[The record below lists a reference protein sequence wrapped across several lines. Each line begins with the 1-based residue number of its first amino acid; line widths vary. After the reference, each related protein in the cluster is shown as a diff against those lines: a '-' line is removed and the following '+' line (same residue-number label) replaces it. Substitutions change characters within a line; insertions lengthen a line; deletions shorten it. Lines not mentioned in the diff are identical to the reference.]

1 MINPV
6 YRPFEQ
12 LKFDEQICFLS
23 GKKTQASD
31 KLNVFPDWLMQ
42 DHKLKDKPFKLLD
55 ESIITYTDIEVS
67 CSPYILPEINELE
80 ITIKNAFRAGYQ
92 DVKELSQIELFQWIA
107 KLVYGVIYY
116 EIRAGINNKALNVGL
131 MDFSQS
137 LLHKFGNLHLM
148 LQSLIRPVVFEGLS
162 PWTIVV
168 FPVRNPDDTFIYRDE
183 TNTLTFSLRMKDFGI
198 IACLQDNNATYTEH
212 REILEKVKGKTLHP
226 IQFEELCGRFF
237 YSAYLFNRLPQYTV
251 LPTDEAIYIEAM
263 PLSGISNK
271 PLFDVW
277 QNKTYAQVLENFW
290 KEWGFTR
297 LEINKDP
304 ERPMSFLT
312 DENDQF
318 RSPEDIDTDLLK
330 YP

>member
-1 MINPV
+1 MTTPV
-6 YRPFEQ
+6 HRPFEQ
-12 LKFDEQICFLS
+12 LQFDEQICFLC
-23 GKKTQASD
+23 GKKTQPSD
-31 KLNVFPDWLMQ
+31 KLNVFPEWLMH
-42 DHKLKDKPFKLLD
+42 DYKLRDKPFKLLD
-55 ESIITYTDIEVS
+55 ESIITYNDIQVA
-67 CSPYILPEINELE
+67 CSPDVLPEINALE
-80 ITIKNAFRAGYQ
+80 DIVKKAFTAGYQ
-92 DVKELSQIELFQWIA
+92 DVKELSQVELFQWIA
-107 KLVYGVIYY
+107 KLVYGIIYY

-131 MDFSQS
+131 VDFSQS

-148 LQSLIRPVVFEGLS
+148 LQSLIRPVVFEGVT

-168 FPVRNPDDTFIYRDE
+168 FPVRNPDDAFIYRDE

-212 REILEKVKGKTLHP
+212 RAILEKVQGKVLHP

-263 PLSGISNK
+263 PLTGISNK

-297 LEINKDP
+297 LEIGKDP

-312 DENDQF
+312 DENAQF
-318 RSPEDIDTDLLK
+318 RDPEAVNSDLLK

>member
-1 MINPV
+1 MITPV
-6 YRPFEQ
+6 HRPFEQ
-12 LKFDEQICFLS
+12 FQFDDQICFLS
-23 GKKTQASD
+23 GKKTQPSD
-31 KLNVFPDWLMQ
+31 KLNVFPEWLLN
-42 DHKLKDKPFKLLD
+42 DHKLRDKPFKLLD
-55 ESIITYTDIEVS
+55 ESIITYNDIQVT
-67 CSPYILPEINELE
+67 CSPDILPEINELE
-80 ITIKNAFRAGYQ
+80 ITIRNAFRAGYQ
-92 DVKELSQIELFQWIA
+92 DVKELSQIELFQWIS
-107 KLVYGVIYY
+107 KLVYGIIYY

-148 LQSLIRPVVFEGLS
+148 LQSLIRPVVFEGVS

-198 IACLQDNNATYTEH
+198 LACLQDNNATYNEH
-212 REILEKVKGKTLHP
+212 REILQKAEGKTLHP

-263 PLSGISNK
+263 PLAGISSK
-271 PLFDVW
+271 PLFDMW

-297 LEINKDP
+297 LEIGKDP
-304 ERPMSFLT
+304 ENPMSFLT
-312 DENDQF
+312 DENDQL
-318 RSPEDIDTDLLK
+318 RSHGAVAADLLK